1 MRFCANSESASAEG
15 DCYQLSL
22 DVTDSDIEET
32 DSREPTSQLERLFRL
47 LGEMVE
53 DYSDIFS

>member
-1 MRFCANSESASAEG
+1 MRFCANSESALAES
-15 DCYQLSL
+15 DYYQLSL
-22 DVTDSDIEET
+22 DVTDSDAEET
-32 DSREPTSQLERLFRL
+32 DPHEPTGQLARLFRL